1 MEAFIARQVDVI
13 HLLMPMALY
22 MRYHLRVPAKVLT
35 WNHVNGSA
43 LTLHPEYT
51 DLAQLSGHTLAIP
64 SWFSIHNVL
73 VQRLLRQADLVP
85 VIRSEPRADQREVGL
100 IVMAPSDM
108 IPALANRTI
117 AGFTVAD
124 PFNAAAALGGS
135 GRIRRVVL
143 SPTVMLG
150 GARHSGGRGAVV
162 DIHGCRVHTD
172 RAVFVHGF
180 AAVVGADRCG
190 AFRYGR
196 RACDFPGGDGGG
208 VAYCANHGFWS
219 TWAGPD
225 LPAAGFHL
233 GRHPVG
239 DAADGASACAGTLN
253 SGGCAPGAGYWLG
266 HYRPGG
272 NAWSL
277 FRPGVRDSQRPRPPG
292 LR

>member
-150 GARHSGGRGAVV
+150 GRSALWRSW
-162 DIHGCRVHTD
+162 
-172 RAVFVHGF
+172 
-180 AAVVGADRCG
+180 RCG
-190 AFRYGR
+190 GYSRLPRPHRPCSFCAWFRRCRGR
-196 RACDFPGGDGGG
+196 RSLWCFS
-208 VAYCANHGFWS
+208 VW
-219 TWAGPD
+219 
-225 LPAAGFHL
+225 AAGL
-233 GRHPVG
+233 
-239 DAADGASACAGTLN
+239 
-253 SGGCAPGAGYWLG
+253 
-266 HYRPGG
+266 
-272 NAWSL
+272 
-277 FRPGVRDSQRPRPPG
+277 
-292 LR
+292 